1 VPIAIL
7 RDKAFGHK
15 RHLVRRYYADHTP
28 RQPRPIEPWEWR
40 VRW

>member
-7 RDKAFGHK
+7 RDKASGHK
-15 RHLVRRYYADHTP
+15 RHHVRRYYADHTP